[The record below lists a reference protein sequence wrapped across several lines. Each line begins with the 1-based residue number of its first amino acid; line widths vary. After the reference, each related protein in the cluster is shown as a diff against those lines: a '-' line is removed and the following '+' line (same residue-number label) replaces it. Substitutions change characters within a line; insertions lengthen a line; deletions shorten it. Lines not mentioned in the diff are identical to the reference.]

1 VGRGGSI
8 MEIVKESSALD
19 GKVESFL
26 STLLEGYEQ
35 NIRQVN
41 EFITEH
47 ETQVEGATMQRDEW
61 VTSVEELKILL
72 KLEGENTEE
81 E

>member
-1 VGRGGSI
+1 

-35 NIRQVN
+35 NIEQVN
-41 EFITEH
+41 QFIEQH
-47 ETQVEGATMQRDEW
+47 ETQVEGAKKQRDEW
-61 VTSVEELKILL
+61 VTAVDELKVLL
-72 KLEGENTEE
+72 ELEGENEE
-81 E
+81 ED

>member
-1 VGRGGSI
+1 

-35 NIRQVN
+35 NGLLRL
-41 EFITEH
+41 
-47 ETQVEGATMQRDEW
+47 M
-61 VTSVEELKILL
+61 SLKFSLNW
-72 KLEGENTEE
+72 KEKTKKKSK
-81 E
+81 

>member
-1 VGRGGSI
+1 

>member
-1 VGRGGSI
+1 

-35 NIRQVN
+35 NIQQVN
-41 EFITEH
+41 EFIEQH
-47 ETQVEGATMQRDEW
+47 ETQVEGAKMQRDEW
-61 VTSVEELKILL
+61 VTAVDELKVLL
-72 KLEGENTEE
+72 ELEGENEE
-81 E
+81 EE

>member
-1 VGRGGSI
+1 

-35 NIRQVN
+35 NIEQVN
-41 EFITEH
+41 QFIEQH
-47 ETQVEGATMQRDEW
+47 ETQIEGAKKQRDEW
-61 VTSVEELKILL
+61 ATAIEDLKTLLELD
-72 KLEGENTEE
+72 GENEE
-81 E
+81 ED

>member
-1 VGRGGSI
+1 

-35 NIRQVN
+35 NIEQVN
-41 EFITEH
+41 QFIEQH
-47 ETQVEGATMQRDEW
+47 EGQVEGAKKQRDEG
-61 VTSVEELKILL
+61 VTAVDELKVLL
-72 KLEGENTEE
+72 ELEGENEE
-81 E
+81 EE

>member
-1 VGRGGSI
+1 

-35 NIRQVN
+35 NIEQVN
-41 EFITEH
+41 QFIEQH
-47 ETQVEGATMQRDEW
+47 ETQIEGAKKQRDDW
-61 VTSVEELKILL
+61 ATAVEDLKILL
-72 KLEGENTEE
+72 ELEGENEE
-81 E
+81 ED

>member
-1 VGRGGSI
+1 

-19 GKVESFL
+19 GKVGSFL

-35 NIRQVN
+35 NIKQVN

-47 ETQVEGATMQRDEW
+47 QTQVEGAIMQRDEW
-61 VTSVEELKILL
+61 VTSVEELKNLL
-72 KLEGENTEE
+72 ELEGETTEE
-81 E
+81 D

>member
-1 VGRGGSI
+1 

-35 NIRQVN
+35 NIEQVN
-41 EFITEH
+41 QFIEQH
-47 ETQVEGATMQRDEW
+47 ETQVEGAKKQRDEW
-61 VTSVEELKILL
+61 VTAVHELKVLL
-72 KLEGENTEE
+72 ELEGENAEE
-81 E
+81 D

>member
-1 VGRGGSI
+1 

-35 NIRQVN
+35 NIEQVN
-41 EFITEH
+41 QFIEQH
-47 ETQVEGATMQRDEW
+47 EGQVEGAKKQRDEW
-61 VTSVEELKILL
+61 VTAVDELKVLL
-72 KLEGENTEE
+72 ELEGENEE
-81 E
+81 EE